1 MRYKAEPGTEV
12 GIAGKSYVF
21 DESGH
26 LESNDPDVIAALEG
40 VVAIGVIEPA
50 PKSRKE

>member
-21 DESGH
+21 TDGY
-26 LESNDPDVIAALEG
+26 LETDDPDVIAALEG
-40 VVAIGVIEPA
+40 VVATGVISPA
-50 PKSRKE
+50 PKKGKE